1 MSKTQGDILR
11 ELRLE
16 KDITQEDLGK
26 ALNVSKQTV
35 NNWGN
40 NRRKCDSDTL
50 FKLAKFFDV
59 TVDYLFVSMM
69 IHVELPHKNI
79 FITLYNKRLRKITS
93 LALFYTI
100 NNIAHNTPIPKYAMR
115 PATSK
120 IILFMHLPPFNRSIG
135 LLLYFYTYFSKTST
149 YLADA
154 VI

>member
-59 TVDYLFVSMM
+59 TVDYLLG
-69 IHVELPHKNI
+69 INE
-79 FITLYNKRLRKITS
+79 NKKPIEDLTEKQKQALR
-93 LALFYTI
+93 
-100 NNIAHNTPIPKYAMR
+100 
-115 PATSK
+115 
-120 IILFMHLPPFNRSIG
+120 
-135 LLLYFYTYFSKTST
+135 
-149 YLADA
+149 LADQLSDEEFDNIIRL
-154 VI
+154 VISMKRGT

>member
-35 NNWGN
+35 NNWEN

-59 TVDYLFVSMM
+59 TVDYLLG
-69 IHVELPHKNI
+69 INE
-79 FITLYNKRLRKITS
+79 NKKPIEDLTEKQKQ
-93 LALFYTI
+93 ALI
-100 NNIAHNTPIPKYAMR
+100 
-115 PATSK
+115 
-120 IILFMHLPPFNRSIG
+120 
-135 LLLYFYTYFSKTST
+135 
-149 YLADA
+149 LADQLSDEEFDNIIRL
-154 VI
+154 VISMKRGT

>member
-1 MSKTQGDILR
+1 MSVKMSVKLIYPHFYYNTLKAR
-11 ELRLE
+11 E
-16 KDITQEDLGK
+16 
-26 ALNVSKQTV
+26 
-35 NNWGN
+35 
-40 NRRKCDSDTL
+40 
-50 FKLAKFFDV
+50 
-59 TVDYLFVSMM
+59 
-69 IHVELPHKNI
+69 
-79 FITLYNKRLRKITS
+79 FIS

-149 YLADA
+149 YLVDA